1 MPRSAT
7 AARDPLQRYNC
18 RMSNLAV
25 PGLGTFADVGAYMR
39 GVGAAARGAARELA
53 RADTRTKNAALA
65 AVASNLR
72 RDAAQLLSANAED
85 VASAVA
91 AGHDAA
97 FVDRLTLGAT
107 GIDSMAIGLLQ
118 IAALPDPVG
127 EITDLKFRPSGIQV
141 GLMRVPLGVIGIV
154 YESRPNVTA
163 DAAGLCL
170 KAGNPTILRGG
181 SEAIPRNH
189 AIAPCVP

>member
-1 MPRSAT
+1 
-7 AARDPLQRYNC
+7 
-18 RMSNLAV
+18 MSNLAV

-72 RDAAQLLSANAED
+72 RDAATLLSANAED

-97 FVDRLTLGAT
+97 FVDRLTLGTT
-107 GIDSMAIGLLQ
+107 GLDSMATGLLQ

-127 EITDLKFRPSGIQV
+127 
-141 GLMRVPLGVIGIV
+141 
-154 YESRPNVTA
+154 
-163 DAAGLCL
+163 
-170 KAGNPTILRGG
+170 
-181 SEAIPRNH
+181 
-189 AIAPCVP
+189 